1 MKLRSTVKAKAF
13 GRSGISEAL
22 WKDYILLR
30 FPHIYWTI
38 FFFMEHSVLAP
49 MLTQTSLDKSPSAHR
64 LLGDLLFLLLG
75 MDSKGNAGM
84 CKPGL
89 SLRNHL
95 WRLDYF
101 LPSVCL
107 FVFYLEHQMTAIK
120 GTPKRKQYPSERAH
134 NLKLTLCCLQTW
146 GWILASLL
154 HAVWS
159 WTNDLKSPTFNFCI
173 SSLIAWWK

>member
-107 FVFYLEHQMTAIK
+107 FVCFLPWTSNDSYQRDPKEKAISI
-120 GTPKRKQYPSERAH
+120 R
-134 NLKLTLCCLQTW
+134 
-146 GWILASLL
+146 
-154 HAVWS
+154 
-159 WTNDLKSPTFNFCI
+159 KSPQPETDPLLSPDLRLDLSFLVTCCVILDKWPEI
-173 SSLIAWWK
+173 SNL